1 MKIEI
6 KNEALLQALTL
17 EAENFFIQ
25 PETLVKEIL
34 QQHCAKGSIQETQP
48 HTPSYIRERAT
59 QLGLAITN
67 MTRLFEE
74 TYDVS
79 IELESKEVSVANKTA
94 DFYEMKYEVKVKL

>member
-1 MKIEI
+1 MKLEI

-34 QQHCAKGSIQETQP
+34 QQHCAKGSVQESQP
-48 HTPSYIRERAT
+48 HTPSYIRERAN

-67 MTRLFEE
+67 MVRLFEE

-79 IELESKEVSVANKTA
+79 ITLESKEGYGRVGKDSCEIN
-94 DFYEMKYEVKVKL
+94 YEVKVKL

>member
-6 KNEALLQALTL
+6 KNEALLQALTS
-17 EAENFFIQ
+17 EAESLFLQ

-34 QQHCAKGSIQETQP
+34 QQHCAKGSIQESQP
-48 HTPSYIRERAT
+48 HTPSYIRERAN
-59 QLGLAITN
+59 QLGEAITN

-79 IELESKEVSVANKTA
+79 IELTTHEGYQKV
-94 DFYEMKYEVKVKL
+94 MKDSCELIYGVKVKL

>member
-1 MKIEI
+1 MKLEI

-34 QQHCAKGSIQETQP
+34 QQHCAKGSIQESQP
-48 HTPSYIRERAT
+48 HTPSYIRERAN
-59 QLGLAITN
+59 QLGLAITT
-67 MTRLFEE
+67 MIKLFGE

-79 IELESKEVSVANKTA
+79 IALEGKEVYGRVGKDVIN
-94 DFYEMKYEVKVKL
+94 YEVKVKL

>member
-1 MKIEI
+1 MKLEI
-6 KNEALLQALTL
+6 KNEALLKHLTA
-17 EAENFFIQ
+17 EASDKFIT

-34 QQHCAKGSIQETQP
+34 QQHCSGTTVQESQP
-48 HTPSYIRERAT
+48 HTPSYIRERAN

-79 IELESKEVSVANKTA
+79 IELESKEGYPRENKSCG
-94 DFYEMKYEVKVKL
+94 EINYEVKVKL

>member
-1 MKIEI
+1 MKLEI

-17 EAENFFIQ
+17 EAENLFLS

-34 QQHCAKGSIQETQP
+34 QQHCAKGSIQESQP
-48 HTPSYIRERAT
+48 HTPSYIRERAN

-67 MTRLFEE
+67 MVRLFEE

-79 IELESKEVSVANKTA
+79 IELESKEGYGRVGKDS
-94 DFYEMKYEVKVKL
+94 YEINYEVKVKL

>member
-1 MKIEI
+1 MKLEI
-6 KNEALLQALTL
+6 KNEALLQALTS
-17 EAENFFIQ
+17 EAESLFIQ

-34 QQHCAKGSIQETQP
+34 QQHCSGTTVQESQP
-48 HTPSYIRERAT
+48 HTPSYIRERAN

-79 IELESKEVSVANKTA
+79 IELESKEGYGRVGKDVIN
-94 DFYEMKYEVKVKL
+94 YEVKVKL

>member
-1 MKIEI
+1 MKLEI
-6 KNEALLQALTL
+6 KNEALLRALTS
-17 EAENFFIQ
+17 EAESLFLK

-34 QQHCAKGSIQETQP
+34 QQHCAKTTYQESQP

-67 MTRLFEE
+67 MIRLFED

-79 IELESKEVSVANKTA
+79 IELESRENFKENKS
-94 DFYEMKYEVKVKL
+94 YCEINYGVKVKL

>member
-1 MKIEI
+1 MKLEI
-6 KNEALLQALTL
+6 KNEALLQSLTL
-17 EAENFFIQ
+17 EAENLFLS

-34 QQHCAKGSIQETQP
+34 QQHCSGTAVQESQP
-48 HTPSYIRERAT
+48 HTPSYIRERAN

-79 IELESKEVSVANKTA
+79 IELESKEGYPRENKSCG
-94 DFYEMKYEVKVKL
+94 EINYEVKVKL

>member
-6 KNEALLQALTL
+6 KNEALLKHLTAES
-17 EAENFFIQ
+17 EANFIT

-34 QQHCAKGSIQETQP
+34 QKHCVKGSIQESQP
-48 HTPSYIRERAT
+48 HTPSYIRERAN

-79 IELESKEVSVANKTA
+79 IELESKEGYGRVGKDSC
-94 DFYEMKYEVKVKL
+94 EIHYEVKVKL

>member
-1 MKIEI
+1 MKLEI
-6 KNEALLQALTL
+6 KNEALLQALTS
-17 EAENFFIQ
+17 EAENLFLS
-25 PETLVKEIL
+25 PEILVKEIL

-59 QLGLAITN
+59 QLGLGITN

-79 IELESKEVSVANKTA
+79 IELTTHEGYQKV
-94 DFYEMKYEVKVKL
+94 MKDSCELIYEVKVKL

>member
-1 MKIEI
+1 MKLEI
-6 KNEALLQALTL
+6 KNEALLKHLTA
-17 EAENFFIQ
+17 EASDKFIP
-25 PETLVKEIL
+25 PEILVKEIL
-34 QQHCAKGSIQETQP
+34 QQHCSGTELQETQP

-79 IELESKEVSVANKTA
+79 IELTA
-94 DFYEMKYEVKVKL
+94 HEGYQKVMKDSCEINYEVKVKL

>member
-1 MKIEI
+1 MKLEI

-17 EAENFFIQ
+17 EAESSFIT

-34 QQHCAKGSIQETQP
+34 QQHCSGTEVQESQP
-48 HTPSYIRERAT
+48 HTPSYIRERAN
-59 QLGLAITN
+59 QLGEAITN

-79 IELESKEVSVANKTA
+79 IALEGKEGYGRVDKDVIN
-94 DFYEMKYEVKVKL
+94 YEVKVKL

>member
-1 MKIEI
+1 MKLEI
-6 KNEALLQALTL
+6 KNEALLKHLTA
-17 EAENFFIQ
+17 EAESSFIT

-67 MTRLFEE
+67 MTKLFEE

-79 IELESKEVSVANKTA
+79 IELTA
-94 DFYEMKYEVKVKL
+94 YEGYQKVMKDTCELIYGVKVKL

>member
-1 MKIEI
+1 MKLEI
-6 KNEALLQALTL
+6 KNEALLKHLTA
-17 EAENFFIQ
+17 EASDKFIT
-25 PETLVKEIL
+25 PEVLVKEIL

-67 MTRLFEE
+67 MTKLFEE

-79 IELESKEVSVANKTA
+79 IELESREGYGRVGKDSCEIN
-94 DFYEMKYEVKVKL
+94 YEVKVKL

>member
-6 KNEALLQALTL
+6 KNEALFQALTL

-34 QQHCAKGSIQETQP
+34 QQHCAKGSIQESQP
-48 HTPSYIRERAT
+48 HTPSYIRERAN
-59 QLGLAITN
+59 QLGQAITN
-67 MTRLFEE
+67 MTKLFEE

-79 IELESKEVSVANKTA
+79 IELESKEGYGRVGKDSCEIN
-94 DFYEMKYEVKVKL
+94 YEVKVKL

>member
-34 QQHCAKGSIQETQP
+34 QQHCAKTTIQESQP

-79 IELESKEVSVANKTA
+79 IELESREGYGRVGKDSCEIN
-94 DFYEMKYEVKVKL
+94 YGVKVKL

>member
-1 MKIEI
+1 MKLEI
-6 KNEALLQALTL
+6 KNEALLKHLTA
-17 EAENFFIQ
+17 EASDKFIT

-34 QQHCAKGSIQETQP
+34 QQHCAMITIQESQP

-79 IELESKEVSVANKTA
+79 IELESKEGYGRVGKDSCEIN
-94 DFYEMKYEVKVKL
+94 YEVKVKL

>member
-6 KNEALLQALTL
+6 KNEALLQALTS
-17 EAENFFIQ
+17 EAESLFLS

-34 QQHCAKGSIQETQP
+34 QQHCAKGSVQESQP
-48 HTPSYIRERAT
+48 HTPSYIRERAN

-79 IELESKEVSVANKTA
+79 ITLESKEGYGRVGKDSCEIN
-94 DFYEMKYEVKVKL
+94 YEVKVKL

>member
-48 HTPSYIRERAT
+48 HTPSYIRERAN
-59 QLGLAITN
+59 QLGQAITN

-79 IELESKEVSVANKTA
+79 IALEGKEGYGRVGKDVVN
-94 DFYEMKYEVKVKL
+94 YEVKVKL